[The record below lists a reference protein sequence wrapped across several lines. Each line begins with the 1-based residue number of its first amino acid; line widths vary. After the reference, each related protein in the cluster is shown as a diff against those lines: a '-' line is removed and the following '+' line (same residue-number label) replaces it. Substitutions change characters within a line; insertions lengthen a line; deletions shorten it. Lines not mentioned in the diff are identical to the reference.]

1 MENALTAELR
11 KLLLQ
16 SGADLMGVGDLR
28 SLPEDQRLGLPL
40 GVCVAVKF
48 PKEVI
53 RGIGEL
59 PTPAYKQW

>member
-28 SLPEDQRLGLPL
+28 SLPEDQRLGL
-40 GVCVAVKF
+40 
-48 PKEVI
+48 
-53 RGIGEL
+53 IGRASCRERV
-59 PTPAYKQW
+59 

>member
-28 SLPEDQRLGLPL
+28 SLPEDQRRSEERRVG
-40 GVCVAVKF
+40 
-48 PKEVI
+48 KEC
-53 RGIGEL
+53 RL
-59 PTPAYKQW
+59 